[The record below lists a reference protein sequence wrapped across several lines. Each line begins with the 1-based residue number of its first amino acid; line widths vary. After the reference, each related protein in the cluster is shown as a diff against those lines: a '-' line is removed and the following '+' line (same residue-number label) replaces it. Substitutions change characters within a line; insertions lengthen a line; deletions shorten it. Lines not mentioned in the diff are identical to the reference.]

1 MKQLLSFMAILCL
14 PFAPLFAQQDSSYM
28 CPGDTTDLTFH
39 GLSFPS
45 FEEPET
51 INFQTDGLLWMTQE
65 GGTATLTG
73 NFIQGGHPENGFTAD
88 ILFVN
93 KMNWEEWSGQFTP
106 TSYMNDE
113 GAITDEYLDWMYYIM
128 DGNNSTLSGFGIY
141 DGTELQLSHAP
152 ISGYYAYQ
160 VGVGANQQV
169 PLTDGQGGWALVQ
182 GTFVNA
188 ETGVSDLEFQ
198 SSINI
203 YLTYGCEPNAQTVET
218 PEPPSLEFSLFPNP
232 ATFWIGV
239 QFEVQKAA
247 ESATYLILDSQGKIV
262 MQDQL
267 IGPRIDVSDLPAGNY
282 SLSVKQDET
291 IGKRQFVKL

>member
-1 MKQLLSFMAILCL
+1 MKQLLSSLALVCL
-14 PFAPLFAQQDSSYM
+14 PFAPLFAQQDSVYM

-39 GLSFPS
+39 GLSFPT
-45 FEEPET
+45 FEAPET
-51 INFQTDGLLWMTQE
+51 INFQTDALLWMTQE
-65 GGTATLTG
+65 DGSATLTG

-93 KMNWEEWSGQFTP
+93 KMNWEEWSGQFAP

-113 GAITDEYLDWMYYIM
+113 GAITDEYLDWWYYIM

-141 DGTELQLSHAP
+141 EGTELQLSHAP
-152 ISGYYAYQ
+152 LSGYYAYQ

-182 GTFVNA
+182 GSFVNA

-203 YLTYGCEPNAQTVET
+203 YLTYGCEPNAQTVERR
-218 PEPPSLEFSLFPNP
+218 EPPSLEFSLFPNP
-232 ATFWIGV
+232 VEDWIAIQLEGHAGTGPIAYSV
-239 QFEVQKAA
+239 VDALGKVVMSGQLVGSKIAVSQLAA
-247 ESATYLILDSQGKIV
+247 GSYVLSLTQGETTG
-262 MQDQL
+262 QL
-267 IGPRIDVSDLPAGNY
+267 
-282 SLSVKQDET
+282 K
-291 IGKRQFVKL
+291 FVKL